1 MIRSGMGF
9 LAAVVTRG
17 DKGLV
22 QGVRVGVDRPS
33 GHTVISET
41 VEQQDLL
48 STERV

>member
-1 MIRSGMGF
+1 M
-9 LAAVVTRG
+9 AAVVTRG
-17 DKGLV
+17 G
-22 QGVRVGVDRPS
+22 GTRGWCRSEGGSGHRPS